1 MECKTRLD
9 HVVINVRRDMD
20 AAEGLSKALG
30 FTVTPRGYH
39 TLGSINHLMM
49 FDTNYFELIGIPKVG
64 EIKRAD
70 LITAPVGIN
79 GLVFKTDNVD
89 DTHAHLVT
97 LDMAGEEPRAFSRP
111 VELDGKTQDAK
122 FRTVTV
128 RPDVFPEGRIYFCE
142 HGTPEL
148 VWRPEW
154 LSHPNG
160 TLEIAEVMVVTE
172 DVPGVAS
179 DYARLVEGEVNV
191 LREGVRVVDLADA
204 RLSFRT
210 PRGYREQYGDL
221 ASELGDR
228 KSIFGA
234 VIFRTPSLALVASAL
249 EGMDNPPPA
258 TIGAESIIIRLPD
271 YDSVLEFVGPEA

>member
-20 AAEGLSKALG
+20 AAEDLCKALG

-70 LITAPVGIN
+70 LIAAPVGIN

-97 LDMAGEEPRAFSRP
+97 LEMAGEEPRAFSRP
-111 VELDGKTQDAK
+111 VELDGETKDAK

-179 DYARLVEGEVNV
+179 DYARLIEGEVNV

-221 ASELGDR
+221 VSELGDR

-249 EGMDNPPPA
+249 EGMDNPPPT